1 MEEKNTLIHRARL
14 MNVLASRCVVLYDS
28 YARFG
33 VQRVNGGSLNY
44 YNLLNSNNGNENEIN
59 FAVRPVASIT

>member
-44 YNLLNSNNGNENEIN
+44 YNLFISNSSNENGNEI
-59 FAVRPVASIT
+59 AVRPVASIT